1 MSIIIVGIGEAEFD
15 GIKFILLLRIFH
27 NNSVVNIVGPLKP
40 PDVLESLIAVDLCD
54 ILYSA

>member
-15 GIKFILLLRIFH
+15 GIKFILLIRILY
-27 NNSVVNIVGPLKP
+27 NNSVVEIIGPSKP
-40 PDVLESLIAVDLCD
+40 PDVSELLIAVDFCD